1 MEKALVER
9 LEAAVAR
16 LEAVAASGASAA
28 RDFGGA
34 SASSDPAILAY
45 DDFLA
50 EAFGR
55 LNAAAEKIGGTVLE
69 ATSVLAEAFAVAKD
83 LLILA
88 KQYPVRRA
96 LPSLP

>member
-16 LEAVAASGASAA
+16 LEAAAASGASAA

-34 SASSDPAILAY
+34 SASADPAILAY

-50 EAFGR
+50 DAFAR

-69 ATSVLAEAFAVAKD
+69 ATNVLAEAFAVAKD